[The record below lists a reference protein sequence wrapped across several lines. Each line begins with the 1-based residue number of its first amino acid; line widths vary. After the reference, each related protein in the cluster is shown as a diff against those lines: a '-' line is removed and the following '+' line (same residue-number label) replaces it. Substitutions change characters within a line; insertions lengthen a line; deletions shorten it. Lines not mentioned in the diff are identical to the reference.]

1 MGRRFGRRAFLRFI
15 SAGSLSALGGWGRLT
30 RTRGVEAMDRN
41 LLDSIEASDVAGAS
55 ALLARSIKEGI
66 DPWEIHLSLFPV
78 VQRVLNPPF
87 INPHLPKMYRVC
99 RDLVPYLSQDRIAAL
114 VSLEVSEYARRP
126 KMEKIRREN
135 ALPSPATFQ
144 DIEMA
149 IKENDPGK
157 ACVLMAAF
165 LEQKGG
171 TEFARCLLLLGS
183 GYLNNSL
190 GHSVSCTAFILA
202 EMLERTEQDPWP
214 ALSVLASYFCK
225 GRFHTTSVPK
235 TIAPTLPKA
244 MPGINL
250 LRATSGLGFVNLHHT
265 ITWYAI
271 ERVRKLLTQENYSQM
286 ANAWIRFLG
295 EKQEEKVTLKG
306 GEAEVVEDYDQFYKM
321 FSELKAGPVAAS
333 SIRMIASEEGRYK
346 LGHFL
351 IQGLCDKYQGSYD
364 PHYLTGLGSTLW
376 ILEHYWK
383 DTPIATNALYQYL
396 DFFFSR
402 LK

>member
-15 SAGSLSALGGWGRLT
+15 SAGGLSALGGWGRLT
-30 RTRGVEAMDRN
+30 TTRGVEAMDRN
-41 LLDSIEASDVAGAS
+41 LLDCIEASDVAGAS
-55 ALLARSIKEGI
+55 ALLARRIKEGM

-87 INPHLPKMYRVC
+87 INPHLPKMYRVS
-99 RDLVPYLSQDRIAAL
+99 RDLAPFLSQDRIAAL

-149 IKENDPGK
+149 IKENDPAK

-171 TEFARCLLLLGS
+171 PELARCLLLLGS

-202 EMLERTEQDPWP
+202 EMLERTDQDPWP
-214 ALSVLASYFCK
+214 ALSALANYFCH
-225 GRFHTTSVPK
+225 GRFHTTS
-235 TIAPTLPKA
+235 LPKA
-244 MPGINL
+244 IAPALPKGMPGINL

-271 ERVRKLLTQENYSQM
+271 ERVRKLLTQENYSHM
-286 ANAWIRFLG
+286 VNAWIRFLG

-306 GEAEVVEDYDQFYKM
+306 GEAEIVENYDRFYRI
-321 FSELKAGPVAAS
+321 FSELKAGPVTAS
-333 SIRMIASEEGRYK
+333 SIGMIASEEGRHK

-351 IQGLCDKYQGSYD
+351 LRGLCDKYQGSYD

-402 LK
+402 MK